1 MTCPCKS
8 ARPTAPQKGA
18 VFLGKI
24 AAVQGGRLAAAARMD
39 AGAWKTLQKRI
50 KTRRSLD
57 FPRKCSKIREKLPL
71 RQE

>member
-8 ARPTAPQKGA
+8 ARLTAPQKGA